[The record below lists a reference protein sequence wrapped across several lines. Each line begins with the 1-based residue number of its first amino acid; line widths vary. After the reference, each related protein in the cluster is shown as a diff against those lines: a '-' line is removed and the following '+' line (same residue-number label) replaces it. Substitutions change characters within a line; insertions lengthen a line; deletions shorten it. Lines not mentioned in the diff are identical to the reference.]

1 MCLGAKEPRDHPK
14 WSQQLLE
21 RRDVLKLFGLI
32 GAGSVLPSGFCA
44 APALA
49 AAEKGGDHSG
59 SGYAP
64 GHIPNE
70 FSLYLP
76 GEEESLKTVP
86 SISNLNAG
94 RLTVKKGTTSAAL
107 GPGDSHDG
115 WKLISIVEMNGVLTA
130 VFEKHVTHRGAIAYV
145 TEGEGTIAWLPK
157 QIGNLAVIRPRPTG
171 TQTVKLER
179 AARYV
184 PGPDVT
190 GEYLLNSSED
200 PRYENVAALGP
211 EYIGWTLVANERGGP
226 ATCLYLE
233 ADGTSREIAGKPDG
247 AGTWQPD
254 QLGPFFDPGELLP
267 GDDPQLYAYV
277 PGFSKRTLLGGYL
290 PVADIGVWNAKFE
303 CGYEVMVLLPPG
315 VDAKPM
321 ARVRA
326 TLRKGETHASAPDAD
341 GRIYIERYW
350 NCNAASF
357 FSELAGIWNH
367 WSTLYET
374 SMPVEIPDPW
384 LLDAARAGITLSRCS
399 YRGLEPTYQIG
410 EGAYTKIPERS
421 HALFPVAHY
430 EFIWAQQLWNLN
442 KDADVYAQFYLD
454 KYILPNGDF
463 LYNTQDQVEAP
474 LNTGIFLMNS
484 ARSFDYTRDAGALAK
499 RLPVLERMIA
509 YVLERYE
516 YSKRTFAPNDR
527 RYGLIYGSPE
537 ADLGDPNN
545 DFPKSHPLYYQNS
558 ACIWRGLNEHARC
571 LKLAGQQT
579 RDDALL
585 ASATRYDAV
594 AKEVRAN
601 IQASLAATLALRD
614 PEMKAA
620 GISPFT
626 PDDIHRRPNQLS
638 SYENHRFMQDWFLAD
653 WGDPSLDTGHLRHR
667 EIAGLQICGLHTDGA
682 WARTSN
688 FMDHGSLAV
697 KIRQEDYRPFLLNLY
712 ALVCYA
718 ADSGNRYAPEDALIP
733 GSFPGEGGRYGWAS
747 VINSTLQPAMGLRW
761 LLCYEESDADVCH
774 LQKAAPKHW
783 FARSNKISVKR
794 CPTRFGNISWETRAL
809 SDRNWKITVDVSEGF
824 TGDVRI
830 HLHPPDGDPLRHV
843 SVGTVEGRSILLDRA
858 MFSHSPH
865 VEIDAS

>member
-1 MCLGAKEPRDHPK
+1 V
-14 WSQQLLE
+14 LE

-44 APALA
+44 TPALA
-49 AAEKGGDHSG
+49 AAQKNADNSPR
-59 SGYAP
+59 GYAP
-64 GHIPNE
+64 GRIPNE

-76 GEEESLKTVP
+76 GEEESLKSVPTV
-86 SISNLNAG
+86 SNFNSGSLTAKIGTQSTILHAG
-94 RLTVKKGTTSAAL
+94 E
-107 GPGDSHDG
+107 SHDG
-115 WKLISIVEMNGVLTA
+115 WKLLTIADMNGVLTA
-130 VFEKHVTHRGAIAYV
+130 IFEKHVTHRGAIAYV
-145 TEGEGTIAWLPK
+145 TEGEGTISWLPK
-157 QIGNLAVIRPRPTG
+157 QIGALSLIRPRPTNTPQG
-171 TQTVKLER
+171 VKLER
-179 AARYV
+179 AAHYV

-200 PRYENVAALGP
+200 PSYENVAALGP
-211 EYIGWTLVANERGGP
+211 EYIGWNLVANEQGGP

-233 ADGTSREIAGKPDG
+233 ADGKSREIAGKPDG
-247 AGTWQPD
+247 AGTWEPD
-254 QLGPFFDPGELLP
+254 QLGAFLDPAELLP
-267 GDDPQLYAYV
+267 GEDSQLYEYL
-277 PGFSKRTLLGGYL
+277 PGYSKRTLLGGYL
-290 PVADIGVWNAKFE
+290 PVANIGVWNPKYE

-315 VDAKPM
+315 TDAKPM

-326 TLRKGETHASAPDAD
+326 MLSKDAHHASAPDAD
-341 GRIYIERYW
+341 GRNYTERYW
-350 NCNAASF
+350 NCSAPEF
-357 FSELAGIWNH
+357 FSELAGIWNR

-442 KDADVYAQFYLD
+442 QDADVYAQFYLD
-454 KYILPNGDF
+454 KYILPDGNF

-484 ARSFDYTRDAGALAK
+484 ARSFNYAHDASALRK
-499 RLPVLERMIA
+499 RLPILERMIA
-509 YVLERYE
+509 YVLERYD
-516 YSKRTFAPNDR
+516 YSKRTFAPTDR

-545 DFPKSHPLYYQNS
+545 DFPNSHPLYYQNS
-558 ACIWRGLNEHARC
+558 ACTWRGLNEHARC
-571 LKLAGQQT
+571 LKLAGEQAHDET
-579 RDDALL
+579 LL
-585 ASATRYDAV
+585 TSATRYEAI
-594 AKEVRAN
+594 AKEMRAN

-614 PEMKAA
+614 PAMKSD
-620 GISPFT
+620 GITPFT
-626 PDDIHRRPNQLS
+626 PDDIHRQPKELS

-653 WGDPSLDTGHLRHR
+653 WGDPSLDIGHLRHR

-697 KIRQEDYRPFLLNLY
+697 KIRQDDYRPFLLNLY

-718 ADSGNRYAPEDALIP
+718 ADSGNRYAPEDAMIP
-733 GSFPGEGGRYGWAS
+733 GSYPGEGSRYGWAS
-747 VINSTLQPAMGLRW
+747 VINSTLQPTLGLRW

-783 FARSNKISVKR
+783 FTNSKKISVKR
-794 CPTRFGNISWETRAL
+794 CPTRFGTVSWETTAL
-809 SDRNWKITVDVSEGF
+809 SDRSWKIILDVSAGF

-830 HLHPPDGDPLRHV
+830 HIHAPDSKSLHKASL
-843 SVGTVEGRSILLDRA
+843 GTIEGSSILLDRA
-858 MFSHSPH
+858 TLSPSTH
-865 VEIDAS
+865 FEIDAS

>member
-1 MCLGAKEPRDHPK
+1 V
-14 WSQQLLE
+14 LE

-49 AAEKGGDHSG
+49 AAQKNADHFPR
-59 SGYAP
+59 GYVP
-64 GHIPNE
+64 GRIPNE

-76 GEEESLKTVP
+76 GEEESLKSVPTV
-86 SISNLNAG
+86 SNFNSGSLTAKVGTQSTILHAG
-94 RLTVKKGTTSAAL
+94 E
-107 GPGDSHDG
+107 SHAG
-115 WKLISIVEMNGVLTA
+115 WKLLTIADMNGVLTA
-130 VFEKHVTHRGAIAYV
+130 IFEKHVTHRGAIAYV
-145 TEGEGTIAWLPK
+145 TEKEGTIAWLPK
-157 QIGNLAVIRPRPTG
+157 QIGDLSLIRPRPTNTSQG
-171 TQTVKLER
+171 VKLER
-179 AARYV
+179 APHYV

-200 PRYENVAALGP
+200 PSYENVAALGP
-211 EYIGWTLVANERGGP
+211 EYIGWNLVANEQGGP
-226 ATCLYLE
+226 STCLYLE
-233 ADGTSREIAGKPDG
+233 ADGKSREIAGKPDG
-247 AGTWQPD
+247 AGTWEPD
-254 QLGPFFDPGELLP
+254 QLGAFFDPAELLP
-267 GDDPQLYAYV
+267 DEDSQLYEYL
-277 PGFSKRTLLGGYL
+277 PGYSKRTLLGGYL
-290 PVADIGVWNAKFE
+290 PVANIGVWNPKYE

-326 TLRKGETHASAPDAD
+326 MLSKDATHTSAPDAD
-341 GRIYIERYW
+341 GRVYTERYW
-350 NCNAASF
+350 NCNASEF
-357 FSELAGIWNH
+357 FSELAGIWNR
-367 WSTLYET
+367 WSTLYES

-442 KDADVYAQFYLD
+442 QDADVYAQFYLD

-463 LYNTQDQVEAP
+463 LYNAQDQVEAP

-484 ARSFDYTRDAGALAK
+484 ARSFDYTHDASALRK

-509 YVLERYE
+509 YVLERYD
-516 YSKRTFAPNDR
+516 YSKRTFAPTDR

-545 DFPKSHPLYYQNS
+545 DFPNSHPLYYQNS

-571 LKLAGQQT
+571 LKLAGEQA
-579 RDDALL
+579 DDEALL
-585 ASATRYDAV
+585 ASATRYEAI
-594 AKEVRAN
+594 AKEMRAN

-614 PEMKAA
+614 SAMKSD
-620 GISPFT
+620 GITPFT
-626 PDDIHRRPNQLS
+626 PDDIHRQPKELS

-653 WGDPSLDTGHLRHR
+653 WGDPSLDIGHLRHR

-697 KIRQEDYRPFLLNLY
+697 KIRQDDYRPFLLNLY
-712 ALVCYA
+712 SLLCYA
-718 ADSGNRYAPEDALIP
+718 ADSGNRYAPEDAMIP
-733 GSFPGEGGRYGWAS
+733 GSYPGEGSRYGWAS
-747 VINSTLQPAMGLRW
+747 VINSTLQPTMGLRW

-783 FARSNKISVKR
+783 FTNSKKISIKR
-794 CPTRFGNISWETRAL
+794 CPTRFGTISWETTAL
-809 SDRNWKITVDVSEGF
+809 SDRSWKITLDVSDGF

-830 HLHPPDGDPLRHV
+830 HIHAPDGNSLHKA
-843 SVGTVEGRSILLDRA
+843 SLGTIEGSSILLDRA
-858 MFSHSPH
+858 TLSHSIH